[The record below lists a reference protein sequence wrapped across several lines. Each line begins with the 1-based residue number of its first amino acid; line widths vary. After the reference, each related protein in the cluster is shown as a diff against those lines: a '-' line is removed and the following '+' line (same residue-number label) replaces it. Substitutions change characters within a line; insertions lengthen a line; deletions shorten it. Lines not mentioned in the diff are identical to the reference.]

1 MPMFDCQTMTI
12 HVKHILVNERMYTHP
27 LLAVDAEERKMQQNA
42 LLFIFKKIMF
52 QFRVVFSA
60 RVKKHGDMFPQKQI
74 PPP

>member
-27 LLAVDAEERKMQQNA
+27 LLAVDAEERKM
-42 LLFIFKKIMF
+42 LFIFKKIMF

>member
-1 MPMFDCQTMTI
+1 MPMFDFQTMTI

-27 LLAVDAEERKMQQNA
+27 LLAVDAEERNMQQHT
-42 LLFIFKKIMF
+42 LLFILKIMF